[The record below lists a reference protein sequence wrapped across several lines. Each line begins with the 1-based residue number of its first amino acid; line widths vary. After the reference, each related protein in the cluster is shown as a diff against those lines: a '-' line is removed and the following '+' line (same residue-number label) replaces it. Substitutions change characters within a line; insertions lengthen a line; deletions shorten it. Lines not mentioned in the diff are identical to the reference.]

1 MAQPL
6 TYQDLLNGQDKR
18 VLMGTVHPQTAANRA
33 TALRVFMGFL
43 KLSAEDPVGQE
54 FRAMFLARCHELS
67 DHLRTAGKTPRNVG
81 NTLSALK
88 SWRPVVVAID
98 TDHAIS
104 GDKLTPF
111 AQAFRALLNGT
122 PVKLLARTIDAAP
135 GMLYGWQAG
144 KNPRLSNS
152 KYLTRVERYF
162 GLPDGELST
171 LAGFRHGSYE
181 PKSVGEPLKIAYR
194 DGLKAKSHYVFKPAL
209 DSPLRKQWHELLVYK
224 TARVPT
230 LIRSNKGV
238 WRLSPHDIE
247 TEREGNWYRF
257 LNGSE
262 VPTAHPRWNQLASFL
277 GWLAMPVPAGGMGVP
292 ESELHTLAWLT
303 HSAYAEK
310 YVDWLIARA
319 GNLVNGS
326 VIEFLAFIKSMT
338 RPVTGYL
345 WQLPSFAKTLPLE
358 LPTENWQEHAETAW
372 RTANASAVALR
383 PLLVQTR
390 DPSEP
395 MKHILDTDSPL
406 EFVADMVQRMR
417 ADRPLGRAPYTE
429 ARWARNVA
437 LIKFLVSNPLR
448 VRNVCTLTWRD
459 DNSGLLYQRPD
470 RSWWVRVPKVHFKN
484 FKGAASDNEYD
495 MPVQETVWQ
504 DLERYLTLR
513 PRLLNGPS
521 DYLFIGAGRGPRAT
535 LSKQPWEDLSRTVE
549 DLTRKYL
556 WRCPGIGTHA
566 FRHLVATAIIK
577 ASKNSDYKTAALV
590 LNDRLSTVERNYA
603 HLKSSDGAKRMDE
616 LLGDVLR
623 RM

>member
-1 MAQPL
+1 
-6 TYQDLLNGQDKR
+6 
-18 VLMGTVHPQTAANRA
+18 MGTIRPQTAANRA
-33 TALRVFMGFL
+33 TALRAFMGFL
-43 KLSAEDPVGQE
+43 KLSPEDPVGQE
-54 FRAMFLARCHELS
+54 FRATYLACCHEFS
-67 DHLRTAGKTPRNVG
+67 DHLHAAGRTTRNAG

-88 SWRPVVVAID
+88 SWRDAVIAVD

-104 GDKLTPF
+104 GDMLTPF
-111 AQAFRALLNGT
+111 AQAFRAVLNGMS
-122 PVKLLARTIDAAP
+122 VKRLARTIDAPPA
-135 GMLYGWQAG
+135 MLYGWQTG
-144 KNPRLSNS
+144 KKPRLSSS
-152 KYLTRVERYF
+152 KYLTRVERFF
-162 GLPDGELST
+162 GLPDGELVA

-181 PKSVGEPLKIAYR
+181 TKSVGAPLKIKYR
-194 DGLKAKSHYVFKPAL
+194 DDLKAKTNYVFKPAL
-209 DSPLRKQWHELLVYK
+209 DSPLRQQWHELLVYK
-224 TARVPT
+224 TARVT
-230 LIRSNKGV
+230 ALNRSNKGV

-247 TEREGNWYRF
+247 TEREGNWYKF
-257 LNGSE
+257 LNGYE
-262 VPTAHPRWNQLASFL
+262 VPTAHGRWSQLASFL
-277 GWLAMPVPAGGMGVP
+277 GWLAMPVTTGGMGIP
-292 ESELHTLAWLT
+292 ESQLHTLAWLT
-303 HSAYAEK
+303 HAAYAEK

-319 GNLVNGS
+319 GNRVNGS
-326 VIEFLAFIKSMT
+326 VFEFLAFVQSMT

-345 WQLPSFAKTLPLE
+345 WQLPGFAETLPLA
-358 LPTENWQEHAETAW
+358 LPAQDWGKHAETAW
-372 RTANASAVALR
+372 HTANASAVALR
-383 PLLVQTR
+383 PLRVQTR

-395 MKHILDTDSPL
+395 MKHILDTDNPL

-448 VRNVCTLTWRD
+448 VRNVCTLTWHE

-484 FKGAASDNEYD
+484 FKGAAADNIYD

-504 DLERYLTLR
+504 DLERYLKLR

-521 DYLFIGAGRGPRAT
+521 DYVFIGAGRGPRAT
-535 LSKQPWEDLSRTVE
+535 LSKKPWEDLSRTIE

-556 WRCPGIGTHA
+556 WRCPGIGTQA

-590 LNDRLSTVERNYA
+590 LNDRLSTVEKNYA
-603 HLKSSDGAKRMDE
+603 HLKSSDGARRMDE